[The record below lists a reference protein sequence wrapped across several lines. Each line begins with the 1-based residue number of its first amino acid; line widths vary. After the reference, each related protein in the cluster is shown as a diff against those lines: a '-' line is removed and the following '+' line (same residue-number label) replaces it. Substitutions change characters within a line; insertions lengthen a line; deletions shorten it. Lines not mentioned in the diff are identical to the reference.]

1 MLTARTMRARS
12 WRVSLH
18 WRLRRAMC
26 WKKYT
31 QLYEAKEEWRYTR
44 EAIKRSLEASR
55 SSAFSARR
63 KMNLEKEPA
72 KAA

>member
-1 MLTARTMRARS
+1 
-12 WRVSLH
+12 
-18 WRLRRAMC
+18 MC